1 MNPPDEKFDIVDAQD
16 RVIGSAPRSQVH
28 AQGLFHRAVHLWLF
42 HPDGRLLLQKR
53 SMSKDRE
60 PGRWTSSVS
69 GHVNA
74 GEEYDVAMNR
84 EIPEEIGVP
93 SATCQ
98 DFSKIKYFRACP
110 ETDQEFVW
118 LYRATHP
125 GPFQPDPSEVAGL
138 EWFTPSQID
147 NLLVAQP
154 DAFSSCLA
162 MLWRSRIL

>member
-1 MNPPDEKFDIVDAQD
+1 
-16 RVIGSAPRSQVH
+16 
-28 AQGLFHRAVHLWLF
+28 
-42 HPDGRLLLQKR
+42 LQKR
-53 SMSKDRE
+53 SLSKDRE

-69 GHVNA
+69 GHVNS
-74 GEEYDVAMNR
+74 GEGYDVAMNR

-93 SATCQ
+93 SSTCQ
-98 DFSKIKYFRACP
+98 DFSKIKYFPACP
-110 ETDQEFVW
+110 ETGQEFVW
-118 LYRATHP
+118 LYRATHS

-147 NLLVAQP
+147 SLLLAQP

>member
-53 SMSKDRE
+53 SLSKDRE

-69 GHVNA
+69 GHVNS

-98 DFSKIKYFRACP
+98 DFSKIKYFSACS

-118 LYRATHP
+118 LYRAIHP
-125 GPFQPDPSEVAGL
+125 GPFQPDPAEVADL
-138 EWFTPSQID
+138 EWFPLKQLEAKIKK
-147 NLLVAQP
+147 QP
-154 DAFSSCLA
+154 QEFSSCLLH
-162 MLWRSRIL
+162 LWERRPK